1 MAEHTVNKVA
11 LVTGSSRGI
20 GRAIALELAKRGFS
34 VVVNNDE
41 KPREKI
47 EVMNEI
53 NKIGQQAIY
62 IQADVSDPDQ
72 VEEMIEREI
81 RLFK

>member
-1 MAEHTVNKVA
+1 MYKDIINKVA

-34 VVVNNDE
+34 VVINNDE
-41 KPREKI
+41 KPQEKI

-53 NKIGQQAIY
+53 KKIGQQAIH
-62 IQADVSDPDQ
+62 IQVDVSDPDPC
-72 VEEMIEREI
+72 V
-81 RLFK
+81 FG

>member
-1 MAEHTVNKVA
+1 MAEYSVNKVA

-34 VVVNNDE
+34 VVINNDE
-41 KPREKI
+41 KPEEKI

-62 IQADVSDPDQ
+62 TQADVSDPYQ

>member
-1 MAEHTVNKVA
+1 MAEHSVNKVA

-20 GRAIALELAKRGFS
+20 GRAIAVELAKRGFS
-34 VVVNNDE
+34 VVINNDE
-41 KPREKI
+41 KPEEKI

-53 NKIGQQAIY
+53 NKIGQRALH

-72 VEEMIEREI
+72 VEEMIEMEI
-81 RLFK
+81 RLRE

>member
-1 MAEHTVNKVA
+1 MAEHSVNKVA

-20 GRAIALELAKRGFS
+20 GRAIALELAERGFT
-34 VVVNNDE
+34 VVINNDE
-41 KPREKI
+41 KPQEKI

-53 NKIGQQAIY
+53 NKIVQRALH

>member
-1 MAEHTVNKVA
+1 MEEHSVNKVA

-34 VVVNNDE
+34 VVINNDG
-41 KPREKI
+41 KPQEKI

-53 NKIGQQAIY
+53 NKIGYELAK
-62 IQADVSDPDQ
+62 
-72 VEEMIEREI
+72 EEREED
-81 RLFK
+81 